1 MIAAG
6 GTAVRGARDREQ
18 KAPHRAA
25 AVARGIGAIPG
36 QVAADAGSDEVPAVR
51 DRLKAF
57 TDLAG
62 AGYLMTSGRGAGPA
76 ALAARVRGHR
86 ETGNRLHRIRDVTD
100 QEDKSLV
107 REGNASR
114 VVGLAAQRG
123 RQRAAPGRRG

>member
-1 MIAAG
+1 
-6 GTAVRGARDREQ
+6 
-18 KAPHRAA
+18 
-25 AVARGIGAIPG
+25 
-36 QVAADAGSDEVPAVR
+36 
-51 DRLKAF
+51 
-57 TDLAG
+57 
-62 AGYLMTSGRGAGPA
+62 MTSGRGAGPA

-107 REGNASR
+107 REGNAPR